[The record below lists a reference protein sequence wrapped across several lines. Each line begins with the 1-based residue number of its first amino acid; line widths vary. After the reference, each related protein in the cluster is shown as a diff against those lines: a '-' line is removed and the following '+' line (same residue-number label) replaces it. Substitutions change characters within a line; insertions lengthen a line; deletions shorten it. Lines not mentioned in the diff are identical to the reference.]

1 MRDIVKKMKRQ
12 STDKEKKNIYMISKI
27 YKELLTLNN
36 ETNNLIEKWA
46 KTSPKIVHKCQINV

>member
-12 STDKEKKNIYMISKI
+12 STDKEKKYIYMISKI

-36 ETNNLIEKWA
+36 ETNNLIEKCYFYSMENA
-46 KTSPKIVHKCQINV
+46 GRL